1 MSDKV
6 IGGDCKLC
14 GCRNHAPLTCEQWKA
29 QVKNEMRGMYGSA
42 FKARSTDKLYEPTAL
57 LDAVRAHRDNLMRML
72 DAAITERDTLAAE
85 NERLREVVKLGAKL
99 RHLAAHKDEPY
110 NSPHNAA
117 LYSAGDTIP
126 ISEGAFW
133 EFVLSAY
140 AMFPDEAKEPT
151 T

>member
-42 FKARSTDKLYEPTAL
+42 FKARSTWGNITPDKLYEPTAL

-72 DAAITERDTLAAE
+72 DAAITERDALAAE
-85 NERLREVVKLGAKL
+85 NARLRMRVVEVESALQAVETKLAEYLQRILEGRTL
-99 RHLAAHKDEPY
+99 PNRWVGEINDIVQAAQR
-110 NSPHNAA
+110 AA
-117 LYSAGDTIP
+117 
-126 ISEGAFW
+126 
-133 EFVLSAY
+133 V
-140 AMFPDEAKEPT
+140 AKEPT

>member
-72 DAAITERDTLAAE
+72 DAAITERDALAAE
-85 NERLREVVKLGAKL
+85 NERLRQALCRYGM
-99 RHLAAHKDEPY
+99 HLPSCPRSAVP
-110 NSPHNAA
+110 PGNASCRCG
-117 LYSAGDTIP
+117 LHTILAVP
-126 ISEGAFW
+126 
-133 EFVLSAY
+133 L
-140 AMFPDEAKEPT
+140 KEPT